1 MIQAPSQVRMG
12 SFDKEPTKIC
22 KREHFK
28 FKKSYFFLQ
37 PKTIGVDIFKVL
49 MKGGDNG
56 DKIG

>member
-1 MIQAPSQVRMG
+1 MG
-12 SFDKEPTKIC
+12 SFKKEPTNIC
-22 KREHFK
+22 KK
-28 FKKSYFFLQ
+28 TILILKSSYLFRQ